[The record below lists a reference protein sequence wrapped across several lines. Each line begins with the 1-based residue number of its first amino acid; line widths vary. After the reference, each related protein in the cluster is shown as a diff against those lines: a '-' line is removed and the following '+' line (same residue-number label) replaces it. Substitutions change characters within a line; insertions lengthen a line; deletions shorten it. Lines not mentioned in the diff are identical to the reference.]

1 MSIFNKIIKKIKSE
15 ISNEEFKNILLNPL
29 YENITIKIAPYYI
42 FLIVLHIITVI
53 LVILIFIKVYN

>member
-53 LVILIFIKVYN
+53 LVILIFIKIYN

>member
-42 FLIVLHIITVI
+42 F
-53 LVILIFIKVYN
+53 